1 MSATDTNRMIRWP
14 GDPEK
19 LTAEAVDFEAIAHV
33 LGNTCCWG
41 GRTPKFYSLAQHAV
55 TVCTA
60 AQALGGLDEAD
71 GKSLALHALLAD
83 AWRAWLPEPEGG
95 DGSAKALERHA
106 RERDAVQRTVLE
118 AAGAA
123 AELPETW
130 NQALELTRRMADAA
144 LVRDL
149 AGAGVDLGASRGGPL
164 FPPLKERIRPM
175 RPEIAAKRW
184 LEALHAAAP
193 RAAALRAANTRAAG
207 SRNPDMRVSDATGG
221 GT

>member
-1 MSATDTNRMIRWP
+1 MSASDTNRAIRWP
-14 GDPEK
+14 GDPAG
-19 LTAEAVDFEAIAHV
+19 LTAEAVDFGAIAHV
-33 LGNTCCWG
+33 LGNTCCWD

-55 TVCTA
+55 TVCNA
-60 AQALGGLDEAD
+60 VQALGGLDEAD

-83 AWRAWLPEPEGG
+83 AWRAWLPEPAGA
-95 DGSAKALERHA
+95 DGSAKALERHM
-106 RERDAVQRTVLE
+106 RERDEVQRTVLE
-118 AAGAA
+118 GAGAP
-123 AELPETW
+123 AELPEAW

-149 AGAGVDLGASRGGPL
+149 AGAGVDLGASCGGPL

-184 LEALHAAAP
+184 LDALH
-193 RAAALRAANTRAAG
+193 AAALRAADTRAAALQAADRRG
-207 SRNPDMRVSDATGG
+207 PAQSPGG

>member
-1 MSATDTNRMIRWP
+1 MGVSDTDRNIRWP
-14 GDPEK
+14 GDPAG
-19 LTAEAVDFEAIAHV
+19 LTADAVDFEALAHV

-41 GRTPKFYSLAQHAV
+41 GRTPKFYSVAQHAV

-71 GKSLALHALLAD
+71 GKFLALHALLAD
-83 AWRAWLPEPEGG
+83 AWRAWLPEPAGG
-95 DGSAKALERHA
+95 DGSAKTLEKHA
-106 RERDAVQRTVLE
+106 RERESVQRTVLE
-118 AAGAA
+118 AAGAPPV
-123 AELPETW
+123 LPETW

-175 RPEIAAKRW
+175 RPEIAARRW
-184 LEALHAAAP
+184 LEALRAADSRAAAS
-193 RAAALRAANTRAAG
+193 RAAALQAADR
-207 SRNPDMRVSDATGG
+207 RVPDAPGG

>member
-1 MSATDTNRMIRWP
+1 MSVAETDRKIRWP
-14 GDPEK
+14 GDPAG
-19 LTAEAVDFEAIAHV
+19 LTTEVVDFEALAHV

-41 GRTPKFYSLAQHAV
+41 GRTLKFYSLAQHAV
-55 TVCTA
+55 TVCSA
-60 AQALGGLDEAD
+60 AQALGGLDETD

-83 AWRAWLPEPEGG
+83 AWRAWLPEPAGG
-95 DGSAKALERHA
+95 DGPAKALEKHA
-106 RERDAVQRTVLE
+106 RERDAVLRTVLE
-118 AAGAA
+118 AAGAP
-123 AELPETW
+123 AELPASW

-175 RPEIAAKRW
+175 RPEIAARRW
-184 LEALHAAAP
+184 LDALHAAAP
-193 RAAALRAANTRAAG
+193 PAADG
-207 SRNPDMRVSDATGG
+207 SGLAQAPGG

>member
-1 MSATDTNRMIRWP
+1 MSVSDTNRSIRWP
-14 GDPEK
+14 GDTMG

-55 TVCTA
+55 TVCSA
-60 AQALGGLDEAD
+60 VQGLGGLDEAD

-83 AWRAWLPEPEGG
+83 AWRAWLPEAAGV
-95 DGSAKALERHA
+95 DGSAKALEKHA

-118 AAGAA
+118 AAGAP
-123 AELPETW
+123 AELPEAW
-130 NQALELTRRMADAA
+130 NLALELTRRMADAA

-175 RPEIAAKRW
+175 RPEIAARRW
-184 LEALHAAAP
+184 LDALHAAAV
-193 RAAALRAANTRAAG
+193 RAADSRA
-207 SRNPDMRVSDATGG
+207 PDRRVPDAPGG

>member
-1 MSATDTNRMIRWP
+1 MSASDAKRTIRWP
-14 GDPEK
+14 GDPAG
-19 LTAEAVDFEAIAHV
+19 LTPEAVDFEAVAHV

-41 GRTPKFYSLAQHAV
+41 GRTLKFYSLAQYAV

-60 AQALGGLDEAD
+60 VQALGGLDEAD
-71 GKSLALHALLAD
+71 GRTLALHALLTD
-83 AWRAWLPEPEGG
+83 AWRAWLPESAGTK
-95 DGSAKALERHA
+95 GSAKALEKHA
-106 RERDAVQRTVLE
+106 RERKAVQRTVLE
-118 AAGAA
+118 AAGAP
-123 AELPETW
+123 AELPEAW

-184 LEALHAAAP
+184 LDALH
-193 RAAALRAANTRAAG
+193 AAALRAADSRTATLQAAD
-207 SRNPDMRVSDATGG
+207 RRVPDAPGG

>member
-1 MSATDTNRMIRWP
+1 MSVSDTNRSIRWP

-83 AWRAWLPEPEGG
+83 AWRSWLPERAGG
-95 DGSAKALERHA
+95 DGSAKALEKHA

-118 AAGAA
+118 AADAP
-123 AELPETW
+123 AELPEAW

-149 AGAGVDLGASRGGPL
+149 AGAGVDLRASRGGPL

-175 RPEIAAKRW
+175 RPEIAARRC
-184 LEALHAAAP
+184 LDALHAAAP
-193 RAAALRAANTRAAG
+193 RAAGPRAAALQAADRRG
-207 SRNPDMRVSDATGG
+207 PAQSTGG